1 MKSLTSID
9 KTYFSL
15 IESENQWTHV
25 DAEASADA
33 FKEGAPD
40 SNALTETDREYF
52 NIVKTE
58 DGLSKFFKNYF
69 KNSRISQFQFHQV
82 NRQDEKPIVGLFL
95 RGTST

>member
-1 MKSLTSID
+1 MNSMTSID
-9 KTYFSL
+9 ETYFSL
-15 IESENQWTHV
+15 IESGNQWTHV
-25 DAEASADA
+25 DSDSSTDA

-58 DGLSKFFKNYF
+58 DGLSKFFKNHF
-69 KNSRISQFQFHQV
+69 KNSRISQFQFHPV
-82 NRQDEKPIVGLFL
+82 NRQDEKPIVGLFI